1 LGGTTLYEAWWNS
14 MPNSFLAVLGPGFF
28 SVYRWATTVF
38 PSPFVFVHLRWWI
51 YRTLIFL
58 GLGVWKRNMVWEAC
72 VIGSLQ
78 EQHMLEWIHTVW
90 KSLNSIVLEIPKN
103 VDVGTDLS
111 RWTVGI
117 RVTERIAG
125 HILAAHHLLQQRDNV
140 WEAHHYVCT
149 VGKAVVPPMFG
160 RFVLTY
166 TSHVWQKFWDRL
178 LLHS

>member
-1 LGGTTLYEAWWNS
+1 MKPGETPCLTRFLLFWGQGSFQCTVGLPLFFLLLLCLSTWDDEFIEPSSFWGWEFGRGIWSEKRVSLEVCRSNTCWNES
-14 MPNSFLAVLGPGFF
+14 
-28 SVYRWATTVF
+28 
-38 PSPFVFVHLRWWI
+38 
-51 YRTLIFL
+51 
-58 GLGVWKRNMVWEAC
+58 
-72 VIGSLQ
+72 
-78 EQHMLEWIHTVW
+78 HTVW
-90 KSLNSIVLEIPKN
+90 KSLNSIFLEIPKN

-125 HILAAHHLLQQRDNV
+125 HILTAHHLLQQRDNV

-166 TSHVWQKFWDRL
+166 TSHVW
-178 LLHS
+178 